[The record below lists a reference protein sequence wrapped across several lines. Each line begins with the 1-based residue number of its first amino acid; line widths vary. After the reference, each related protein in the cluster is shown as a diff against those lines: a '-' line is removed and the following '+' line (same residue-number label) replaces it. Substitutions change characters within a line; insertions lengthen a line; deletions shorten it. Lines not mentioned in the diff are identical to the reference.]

1 MDVPT
6 VMFSN
11 LFGKKKQEAHPVS
24 TEAGLSA
31 LLQGMPRDD
40 INFLGAV
47 DDWLE
52 EIPRLVNEIGL
63 EVCLRAALRLD
74 QASRQVVSSLLR
86 DYLTVGGD
94 RHLSK
99 LIQAKL
105 SAHTERLCSVYSMIA
120 CADGTSSAQTAQHGN
135 ANLSADL
142 LKTVGLEYFRVLD
155 LKFRLAKF
163 RYRKPGP
170 EAWQQ
175 AHTMLRRFLRQKGV
189 TNASSSHRDVRDE
202 IFREYLKI
210 VCLALVPMNNLAPQQ
225 LEFVARM
232 LASAQDFQCSP
243 EPAADTTHLIDISTD
258 VGPIPY
264 KPDFWAADGAILY
277 YLSVTGLRVVVQK
290 FQEALEKNTPLPR
303 DFATLPISR
312 SQVAGVLS
320 ALNMHW
326 SNEPPNRCSD
336 RIVAI
341 EAMRGALGFNP
352 ALRLVE
358 ITEKALSDGPVEDPH
373 NDLLNRLWRL
383 EEQIDK
389 HRIEDWTQVD
399 GNDDGVGVSIPTIQ
413 SQHVTGSLVSMRYAD
428 EPGWHLGVVKRVG
441 IDKDGSSR
449 LGLRTFHGSPKI
461 VQINLSEQPVQL
473 AEAGTSFRAIAFDN
487 GNKQLLIPTG
497 TYVESLKMSL
507 TSDSI
512 IRQVY
517 LTRLIE
523 TGPDFELVEFDDE

>member
-1 MDVPT
+1 
-6 VMFSN
+6 MFSN

-31 LLQGMPRDD
+31 LLQSMPLDD
-40 INFLGAV
+40 IYFLDAV
-47 DDWLE
+47 DGWLE

-63 EVCLRAALRLD
+63 EACLHASLRLD

-105 SAHTERLCSVYSMIA
+105 SAHTEKLCSAYSMVV
-120 CADGTSSAQTAQHGN
+120 CADGASSAQTAKHGN
-135 ANLSADL
+135 ANVGADL
-142 LKTVGLEYFRVLD
+142 LKTVALEYFRVLG

-163 RYRKPGP
+163 RYLKPGP

-175 AHTMLRRFLRQKGV
+175 AHAMLRHFLRHKGV
-189 TNASSSHRDVRDE
+189 TNASSSHRSVRDE
-202 IFREYLKI
+202 IFREYLKT

-232 LASAQDFQCSP
+232 LASAQDFQCSSK
-243 EPAADTTHLIDISTD
+243 PAADTTHLIDISTD

-277 YLSVTGLRVVVQK
+277 YLSVTGLRAVVQK

-303 DFATLPISR
+303 DFATLPISH
-312 SQVAGVLS
+312 SQVAGVLN
-320 ALNMHW
+320 ALNIHW

-358 ITEKALSDGPVEDPH
+358 ITEKALSDGPIGDPH
-373 NDLLNRLWRL
+373 NDRLNRLWRL

-389 HRIEDWTQVD
+389 HRIEEWTQVD

-441 IDKDGSSR
+441 IDKDGCSR

-473 AEAGTSFRAIAFDN
+473 AEAGKSFQAIAFDN
-487 GNKQLLIPTG
+487 GNKQILIPTG

-507 TSDSI
+507 TLNSTM
-512 IRQVY
+512 RHVY

-523 TGPDFELVEFDDE
+523 AGPDFELVEYDDE

>member
-1 MDVPT
+1 
-6 VMFSN
+6 MFGN
-11 LFGKKKQEAHPVS
+11 LFGKKQQEAHPVS

-31 LLQGMPRDD
+31 LIQGMPRDD
-40 INFLGAV
+40 TDFLSAV

-52 EIPRLVNEIGL
+52 EIPRLVNEIGM
-63 EVCLRAALRLD
+63 EACLRAALRLD
-74 QASRQVVSSLLR
+74 HASRKVVSSLLR

-120 CADGTSSAQTAQHGN
+120 CADGTASAQTAKHGN
-135 ANLSADL
+135 SNLGADL
-142 LKTVGLEYFRVLD
+142 VRTVGLEYFRVLG
-155 LKFRLAKF
+155 LRLRLAKF
-163 RYRKPGP
+163 RYRHAGP

-175 AHTMLRRFLRQKGV
+175 AHAMLRHFLDQKGM
-189 TNASSSHRDVRDE
+189 TNASSLHGDVGDE

-210 VCLALVPMNNLAPQQ
+210 VCLALVPMNNLTPQQ

-232 LASAQDFQCSP
+232 LAGAQDFQCSS

-264 KPDFWAADGAILY
+264 KQDYWAADGAILY
-277 YLSVTGLRVVVQK
+277 YLSVTSLRVVVHK
-290 FQEALEKNTPLPR
+290 FQEALEKNLPLPR

-320 ALNMHW
+320 ALSMHW

-341 EAMRGALGFNP
+341 EAMRGALGFDP
-352 ALRLVE
+352 AVRLVE
-358 ITEKALSDGPVEDPH
+358 ITEKALGEGPIKGPH
-373 NDLLNRLWRL
+373 DELLNRLWRL

-413 SQHVTGSLVSMRYAD
+413 SQHVAGSLVSMRYAD
-428 EPGWHLGVVKRVG
+428 EPGWHLGVVRRVG
-441 IDKDGSSR
+441 IDKDGNSR

-461 VQINLSEQPVQL
+461 VEITLPEQPVQL
-473 AEAGTSFRAIAFDN
+473 GEARTSLRAIAFDN
-487 GNKQLLIPTG
+487 GNKQLLLPTG
-497 TYVESLKMSL
+497 TYVESLKMTLSMN
-507 TSDSI
+507 SI
-512 IRQVY
+512 TRQVY

-523 TGPDFELVEFDDE
+523 TGPDFELVEFADE